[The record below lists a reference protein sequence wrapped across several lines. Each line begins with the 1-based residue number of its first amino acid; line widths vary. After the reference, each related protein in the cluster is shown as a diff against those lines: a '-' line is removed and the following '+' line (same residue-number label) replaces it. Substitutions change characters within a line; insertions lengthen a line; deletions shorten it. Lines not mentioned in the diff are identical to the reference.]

1 LHTTKERHAHHP
13 TIIPAVAAAA
23 LTAAVM
29 AGSAGAVAT
38 DAHNPPNG
46 WHAGKSTL
54 QPSTHDTRKASMFVL
69 TPDLGLGDAT
79 AQSAAPP
86 TRPANPEPID
96 GSHAVVNAPAPR
108 LDWGSAGIGAAAGT
122 GACAIALALTAG
134 LRRRRTEPPDR

>member
-1 LHTTKERHAHHP
+1 MHTTKERHAHHP
-13 TIIPAVAAAA
+13 PIIPAVAAAA

-29 AGSAGAVAT
+29 AGPAGAVPT

-54 QPSTHDTRKASMFVL
+54 QPSTHDTRKANMFVL

-86 TRPANPEPID
+86 TWPANPEPIA

-108 LDWGSAGIGAAAGT
+108 LDWGSAGIGAAAGI

-134 LRRRRTEPPDR
+134 LRRRRTAPPDR

>member
-1 LHTTKERHAHHP
+1 
-13 TIIPAVAAAA
+13 VAAAA

-29 AGSAGAVAT
+29 AGPAGAVPTA
-38 DAHNPPNG
+38 AHTPPNG

-54 QPSTHDTRKASMFVL
+54 QPSTHDTRKANMFVL

-86 TRPANPEPID
+86 TWPANPESIAGP
-96 GSHAVVNAPAPR
+96 HAVVNAPAPR
-108 LDWGSAGIGAAAGT
+108 LDWGSAGIGAAAGI

-134 LRRRRTEPPDR
+134 LRRRTAPPDR